1 MARHKN
7 DPSPRCRERGAAMVE
22 FAIVVAVFLAL
33 LLGIIDFGRML
44 FTWNAA
50 VEATRWGARIA
61 IVCDKLTPDQVR
73 DRMRRILPAL
83 TNANI
88 AIDFYDPLGTVN
100 NACTKD
106 TCKAV
111 QVSLTSFAFD
121 TISPFMPFGAITV
134 PDFRTYL
141 IRESMEAVNAAG
153 DQNPVCFM

>member
-1 MARHKN
+1 MPARN
-7 DPSPRCRERGAAMVE
+7 DRFLRRDSFGTTMIE
-22 FAIVVAVFLAL
+22 FAIVVSVFLTL
-33 LLGIIDFGRML
+33 LLGIADFGRML

-73 DRMRRILPAL
+73 DRMRKILPTL
-83 TNANI
+83 TNGNI
-88 AIDFYDPLGTVN
+88 VIDFYDPLGTVN
-100 NACTKD
+100 NACTKA

-111 QVSLTSFAFD
+111 QVSLTGFAFNP
-121 TISPFMPFGAITV
+121 ISPFIPFGAVTV